1 MEKKKT
7 TSVEVA
13 KLAGVS
19 QTTVSLILNGNTK
32 SSFSEET
39 KQRVYKAARELNYTL
54 PIHKDAEAAA
64 TKIILLLIPT
74 LSNQFYA
81 ELVQTLQQYSDTLGY
96 RMIVCNTFRKKELEK
111 FYLEQFSNTLASGI
125 IYTFLPNFPEEVIYL
140 SRKIPVV
147 LIGEKT
153 ESLPICSIELKNRT
167 AGIMIAEHLY
177 SLGHR
182 HLTFISTPTN
192 QLTLSRSQRLEGLQ
206 QGLRACGKRDNC
218 SVSIDTLIAAANM
231 ERDSALDSPPYEFQ
245 IGKTLTEEFLNKKS
259 RSTAL
264 IGANDMIAFGIL
276 AALQE
281 QGCKVPED
289 YSVCGFDNIFT
300 SSIISPQLTTIDHRL
315 IARCRSAV
323 DLISQIDTSH
333 NHLPRDVLLADR
345 IEYTPRLVVR
355 NSTGIAISRK

>member
-1 MEKKKT
+1 MT
-7 TSVEVA
+7 
-13 KLAGVS
+13 
-19 QTTVSLILNGNTK
+19 
-32 SSFSEET
+32 
-39 KQRVYKAARELNYTL
+39 RR
-54 PIHKDAEAAA
+54 
-64 TKIILLLIPT
+64 
-74 LSNQFYA
+74 NQ
-81 ELVQTLQQYSDTLGY
+81 
-96 RMIVCNTFRKKELEK
+96 
-111 FYLEQFSNTLASGI
+111 
-125 IYTFLPNFPEEVIYL
+125 
-140 SRKIPVV
+140 
-147 LIGEKT
+147 
-153 ESLPICSIELKNRT
+153 
-167 AGIMIAEHLY
+167 
-177 SLGHR
+177 
-182 HLTFISTPTN
+182 
-192 QLTLSRSQRLEGLQ
+192 
-206 QGLRACGKRDNC
+206 
-218 SVSIDTLIAAANM
+218 

-355 NSTGIAISRK
+355 NSTGIATSRK